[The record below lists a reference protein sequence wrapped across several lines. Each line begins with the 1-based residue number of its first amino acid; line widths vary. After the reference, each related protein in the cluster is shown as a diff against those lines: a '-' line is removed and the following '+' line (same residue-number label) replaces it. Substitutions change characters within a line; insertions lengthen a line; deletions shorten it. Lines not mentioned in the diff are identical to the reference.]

1 MSQKTPLAILVC
13 LTLAGCGS
21 AHMNELKRY
30 VQEVKQR
37 QPPPIAPLPDIKPI
51 DTFVYEPGD
60 RRDPFVM
67 DTQTAEA
74 VAGTSNGIAP
84 NPLRRKEELE
94 QYALDS
100 LKMVGTLEQDKTMWG
115 LIKAPG
121 GILYRVHV
129 GNYMGTNN
137 GQITRI
143 SDDEIDVTE
152 IVSEKPGDWHERQA
166 SIALS
171 Q

>member
-1 MSQKTPLAILVC
+1 MSHRHSVTVLACLVV
-13 LTLAGCGS
+13 AGCGS
-21 AHMNELKRY
+21 SHMGELRHY

-74 VAGTSNGIAP
+74 ASGANNGIAP
-84 NPLRRKEELE
+84 NPHRRREELE
-94 QYALDS
+94 QYSLDS
-100 LKMVGTLEQDKTMWG
+100 LKMVGTLEQQNTRWG
-115 LIKAPG
+115 LIRGPG
-121 GILYRVHV
+121 GTLYRVRV

-143 SDDEIDVTE
+143 TDDEIDLTE
-152 IVSEKPGDWHERQA
+152 IVSDKPGDWRERQA
-166 SIALS
+166 SIALG

>member
-1 MSQKTPLAILVC
+1 MSQRDSLAFLVC
-13 LTLAGCGS
+13 LTLAGCGN
-21 AHMNELKRY
+21 AHMGELKRY

-37 QPPPIAPLPDIKPI
+37 QPPPIAPLPDIKPV
-51 DTFVYEPGD
+51 DTFVYQPGD
-60 RRDPFVM
+60 RRNPFVM
-67 DTQTAEA
+67 DTQTAQA
-74 VAGTSNGIAP
+74 AAGTSNGIAP
-84 NPLRRKEELE
+84 EIRRKEELE
-94 QYALDS
+94 EYALDS
-100 LKMVGTLEQDKTMWG
+100 LEMVGTLAQDNTMWG

-121 GILYRVHV
+121 GTLYRVHV

-143 SDDEIDVTE
+143 SDNEIDLTE
-152 IVSEKPGDWHERQA
+152 IVSDKPGDWHERQA